1 MKKSSLLEEQLQRI
15 NIVARS
21 YGDANVEEGDEI
33 VVTEMEHHA
42 NIVPW
47 QQLAKRKNASLKF
60 IPMTDEGELR
70 LEDVK
75 ATINDNTKIVAI
87 AHVSNVLGTINDI
100 KEIAKVAHEHG
111 AIISVD
117 GAQSKTSHE
126 NRCSRFRRRFLQFQW
141 S

>member
-1 MKKSSLLEEQLQRI
+1 
-15 NIVARS
+15 
-21 YGDANVEEGDEI
+21 
-33 VVTEMEHHA
+33 
-42 NIVPW
+42 
-47 QQLAKRKNASLKF
+47 
-60 IPMTDEGELR
+60 MTDEGELR

-117 GAQSKTSHE
+117 GAQSTPHMKIDVQDLDAISSVSVVIK
-126 NRCSRFRRRFLQFQW
+126 C
-141 S
+141 

>member
-1 MKKSSLLEEQLQRI
+1 
-15 NIVARS
+15 
-21 YGDANVEEGDEI
+21 
-33 VVTEMEHHA
+33 
-42 NIVPW
+42 
-47 QQLAKRKNASLKF
+47 
-60 IPMTDEGELR
+60 MTDEGELR

-117 GAQSKTSHE
+117 GAQSRPHMKIDVQDLDAISSVSVVIK
-126 NRCSRFRRRFLQFQW
+126 C
-141 S
+141 